1 MNTLTSVKGRRR
13 IRVEDQR
20 QGHGFAWRWR
30 MIALPG
36 ILAAAQA
43 LVPASY
49 AWQAPALPQAG
60 TPSPLGNSKVLPPLL
75 QGIGIDQRL
84 NEQVPLDLHFRDE
97 FGKTV
102 RLGDYF
108 GKKPVI
114 LSLVYFDC
122 PMLCTMAENGLL
134 HSLQEV
140 KFTVGREF
148 DVLTV
153 SFDPHDTVEL
163 AAAKKAVYVGLY
175 GRKGAETG
183 WHFLT
188 GDEAEIQQ
196 LTHAVGFRYRYDP
209 QAKQFVHATGIMLLT
224 PQGRIARYFYGIYY
238 PSRDLRLGLVEASAN
253 KIGSPVDEVLLFC
266 CRYDPATGKYGV
278 IISRIMQI
286 SGLMTIL
293 FIGGLILIA
302 LQGPPGGKRT
312 VISAS

>member
-1 MNTLTSVKGRRR
+1 MVL
-13 IRVEDQR
+13 
-20 QGHGFAWRWR
+20 
-30 MIALPG
+30 LPG
-36 ILAAAQA
+36 ILVAAHAFAPLAQA
-43 LVPASY
+43 G
-49 AWQAPALPQAG
+49 QAPALPQAG
-60 TPSPLGNSKVLPPLL
+60 APSPLGNSKVLPPLL
-75 QGIGIDQRL
+75 QGIGIDQKL
-84 NEQVPLDLHFRDE
+84 NEQIPLDLHFHDE
-97 FGKTV
+97 SGKTV

-108 GKKPVI
+108 GKRPVI

-140 KFTVGREF
+140 KFTVGRQF

-175 GRKGAETG
+175 GRKGAEAG

-188 GDEAEIQQ
+188 GDEAAIQQ
-196 LTHAVGFRYRYDP
+196 LTRAVGFRYRYDP

-278 IISRIMQI
+278 IISRIIQI

-293 FIGGLILIA
+293 CIGGLLLA
-302 LQGPPGGKRT
+302 LSRYRQAPSGL
-312 VISAS
+312 

>member
-1 MNTLTSVKGRRR
+1 MNTMANVKGWK
-13 IRVEDQR
+13 RVRAEVQR
-20 QGHGFAWRWR
+20 QVRGFTWRWW
-30 MIALPG
+30 MVLLPG
-36 ILAAAQA
+36 VLAVALAPWAQA
-43 LVPASY
+43 G
-49 AWQAPALPQAG
+49 QAPALPQAG

-153 SFDPHDTVEL
+153 SFDPHDTLEL
-163 AAAKKAVYVGLY
+163 AAAKKALYVGLY
-175 GRKGAETG
+175 GRKGAEAG

-196 LTHAVGFRYRYDP
+196 LTHAVGFRYRYDA

-224 PQGRIARYFYGIYY
+224 PQARIARYFYGIYY

-266 CRYDPATGKYGV
+266 CRYDPATGKYGM
-278 IISRIMQI
+278 IISRLLQMA
-286 SGLMTIL
+286 GLITVL
-293 FIGGLILIA
+293 CIGGLILA
-302 LQGPPGGKRT
+302 LSRSRPAVGGL
-312 VISAS
+312 

>member
-1 MNTLTSVKGRRR
+1 MNVGTSS
-13 IRVEDQR
+13 E
-20 QGHGFAWRWR
+20 RWKPLGAR
-30 MIALPG
+30 PQDAVRGLNLRHWAVLLLG
-36 ILAAAQA
+36 ALAAAQA
-43 LVPASY
+43 FQPGAY
-49 AWQAPALPQAG
+49 AQQALAVPQAG
-60 TPSPLGNSKVLPPLL
+60 VTVARDNSRTLPPLL

-84 NEQVPLDLHFRDE
+84 NEQVPPELQFRDE
-97 FGKTV
+97 SGRTV
-102 RLGDYF
+102 RLGDFF
-108 GKKPVI
+108 GKKPII

-153 SFDPHDTVEL
+153 SFDPRDTAEL

-175 GRKGAETG
+175 GRKGAERG

-188 GDEAEIQQ
+188 GDQASIEQ

-209 QAKQFVHATGIMLLT
+209 PSKQFVHATGIMLLT
-224 PQGRIARYFYGIYY
+224 PQGKVARYFYGIFY
-238 PSRDLRLGLVEASAN
+238 PSRDLRLGLVEASVN

-278 IISRIMQI
+278 IISRVIQI
-286 SGLMTIL
+286 SGLITVL
-293 FIGGLILIA
+293 SIGA
-302 LQGPPGGKRT
+302 LMLALTRNRQA
-312 VISAS
+312 ISP

>member
-1 MNTLTSVKGRRR
+1 MNILANVKGWKRRR
-13 IRVEDQR
+13 REVQS
-20 QGHGFAWRWR
+20 QGRGFAWRWW
-30 MIALPG
+30 MVLLPG
-36 ILAAAQA
+36 VLAVAQA
-43 LVPASY
+43 PLPVAEARQAS
-49 AWQAPALPQAG
+49 AAPQAG
-60 TPSPLGNSKVLPPLL
+60 APVPAGNSKALPPLL

-84 NEQVPLDLHFRDE
+84 NEQVPLNLQFRDE
-97 FGKTV
+97 TGKTV
-102 RLGDYF
+102 RLGDYI

-140 KFTVGREF
+140 KFSVGREF

-153 SFDPHDTVEL
+153 SFDPHDTPEL

-175 GRKGAETG
+175 GRKGAERG

-188 GDEAEIQQ
+188 GDEASIEQ
-196 LTHAVGFRYRYDP
+196 LTRAVGFRYRYDA
-209 QAKQFVHATGIMLLT
+209 QAKQFVHATGIMVLT
-224 PQGRIARYFYGIYY
+224 AQGRIARYFYGIYY

-278 IISRIMQI
+278 IISRIIQI
-286 SGLMTIL
+286 SGLMTVL
-293 FIGGLILIA
+293 SIGGLILA
-302 LQGPPGGKRT
+302 LSRSRQPAEGL
-312 VISAS
+312 

>member
-1 MNTLTSVKGRRR
+1 MDTLTDVIGRRR

-20 QGHGFAWRWR
+20 QGRGFAWRWW
-30 MIALPG
+30 MIVLPG
-36 ILAAAQA
+36 ILAVAQS

-60 TPSPLGNSKVLPPLL
+60 TPSPLGNAKVLPPLL
-75 QGIGIDQRL
+75 QGIGIGQKL
-84 NEQVPLDLHFRDE
+84 NEQVPLELHFRDE
-97 FGKTV
+97 LGKTV

-140 KFTVGREF
+140 KFTVGHEF

-196 LTHAVGFRYRYDP
+196 LTRAVGFRYRYDP

-266 CRYDPATGKYGV
+266 CRYDPATGKYGML
-278 IISRIMQI
+278 ISRVIQI

-293 FIGGLILIA
+293 VLGGLILTLSRSRRA
-302 LQGPPGGKRT
+302 AST
-312 VISAS
+312 V

>member
-1 MNTLTSVKGRRR
+1 MNTLTSVKRRRR

-20 QGHGFAWRWR
+20 QGRGFAWRWW
-30 MIALPG
+30 MFVLPG
-36 ILAAAQA
+36 ILAVAPA

-49 AWQAPALPQAG
+49 AWQAPALPLAG
-60 TPSPLGNSKVLPPLL
+60 TAPPLGNSKVLPPLL
-75 QGIGIDQRL
+75 QGIGIDQKL
-84 NEQVPLDLHFRDE
+84 NEQVPLELHFRDE

-175 GRKGAETG
+175 GREGAETG

-196 LTHAVGFRYRYDP
+196 LTRAVGFRYRYDP
-209 QAKQFVHATGIMLLT
+209 QAKQFVHATGIMLIT
-224 PQGRIARYFYGIYY
+224 PQGRVARYFYGIYY

-266 CRYDPATGKYGV
+266 CRYDPATGKYGM
-278 IISRIMQI
+278 IISRVIQI
-286 SGLMTIL
+286 SGLVTIL
-293 FIGGLILIA
+293 FIGGLILT
-302 LQGPPGGKRT
+302 LTRPRR
-312 VISAS
+312 VASGF

>member
-1 MNTLTSVKGRRR
+1 MNTLAGVKGRKR
-13 IRVEDQR
+13 IWAKVQR
-20 QGHGFAWRWR
+20 QGHGFGWQWWT
-30 MIALPG
+30 IALLG
-36 ILAAAQA
+36 ILAVAQA
-43 LVPASY
+43 FVPVSY
-49 AWQAPALPQAG
+49 AGQAPAVPQAG
-60 TPSPLGNSKVLPPLL
+60 TPSPLGNAKVLPPLL
-75 QGIGIDQRL
+75 QGIGIDQKL
-84 NEQVPLDLHFRDE
+84 NEQIPLELHFRDE

-108 GKKPVI
+108 GKKPVL

-140 KFTVGREF
+140 KFTAGHEF

-175 GRKGAETG
+175 GRKGADTG

-196 LTHAVGFRYRYDP
+196 LTRAVGFRYRYDP

-266 CRYDPATGKYGV
+266 CRYDPATGKYGML
-278 IISRIMQI
+278 ISRVIQI

-293 FIGGLILIA
+293 VIGGLILA
-302 LQGPPGGKRT
+302 LSRSRRAA
-312 VISAS
+312 SAL